1 MTPVEE
7 FDGWLQELEQDLLDL
22 AEAADEAGVSLIAR
36 NFEIWSHTVAVFR
49 ADLNGDVDHP
59 GSLMDYLRARGDYDL
74 PEGRG
79 GG

>member
-1 MTPVEE
+1 MNRDE
-7 FDGWLQELEQDLLDL
+7 FDGRLQDLEQDLLEM
-22 AEAADEAGVSLIAR
+22 AEAADEVGVSLVAR

-49 ADLNGDVDHP
+49 ADLNGSEHP